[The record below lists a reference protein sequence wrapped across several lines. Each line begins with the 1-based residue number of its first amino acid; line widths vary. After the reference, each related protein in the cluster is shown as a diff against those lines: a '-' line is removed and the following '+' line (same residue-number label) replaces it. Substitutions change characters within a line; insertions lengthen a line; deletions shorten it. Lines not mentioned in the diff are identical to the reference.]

1 MLLLT
6 RLTAAVLTERLFQKP
21 VWRKTW
27 RKGPSISDNFFD
39 AADPP
44 RETIVARNSE
54 RANDTPLVG
63 SRLACSIKAT
73 TMKSVVRQVRFLVYP
88 MEIVSASP
96 FRLHR
101 RIGPRPAL
109 PGVDATVKVE
119 GAAPFC
125 RARAEVRRPLAST
138 FPRHGRYSWVNHISS
153 VCFVFAE
160 PLADLRHAHRYR
172 RVLVSVERTIF
183 KGMWAKRFD

>member
-1 MLLLT
+1 MNAFFVSGL
-6 RLTAAVLTERLFQKP
+6 RVHEFPIQEVP
-21 VWRKTW
+21 V
-27 RKGPSISDNFFD
+27 
-39 AADPP
+39 
-44 RETIVARNSE
+44 
-54 RANDTPLVG
+54 
-63 SRLACSIKAT
+63 
-73 TMKSVVRQVRFLVYP
+73 
-88 MEIVSASP
+88 SP

-138 FPRHGRYSWVNHISS
+138 FPRHGRYSWVNRISS

-160 PLADLRHAHRYR
+160 PLADLRHAHQ
-172 RVLVSVERTIF
+172 LTT
-183 KGMWAKRFD
+183 G